1 MKPVLGLWHRLLG
14 GSTDSSGRPVHDPD
28 DLVEVI
34 DVLAPD
40 LEVVVE
46 AFDDAGIEHHERV
59 YVPLGA
65 AWGASTDPRTVVS
78 VRAQTASAANH
89 LLDQVPTLGV
99 RSTPSD

>member
-1 MKPVLGLWHRLLG
+1 MARGFLHRLFG
-14 GSTDSSGRPVHDPD
+14 GATDDTGAPVHGPD

-34 DVLAPD
+34 DVTEPD
-40 LEVVVE
+40 LVVVCE

-65 AWGASTDPRTVVS
+65 AWGAATDPRTIVS
-78 VRAQTASAANH
+78 VRAHALDAANA

-99 RSTPSD
+99 RSMPSD